1 MDKVIAFLIVKCI
14 KWIIFNAFVV
24 FTFLLV
30 VYVFKSEVLQL
41 DLIPNFTINPLEL
54 VRNL

>member
-24 FTFLLV
+24 FTLLLV
-30 VYVFKSEVLQL
+30 TYVFKSEILKL
-41 DLIPNFTINPLEL
+41 DLIKDFTINPLEL
-54 VRNL
+54 ARSL